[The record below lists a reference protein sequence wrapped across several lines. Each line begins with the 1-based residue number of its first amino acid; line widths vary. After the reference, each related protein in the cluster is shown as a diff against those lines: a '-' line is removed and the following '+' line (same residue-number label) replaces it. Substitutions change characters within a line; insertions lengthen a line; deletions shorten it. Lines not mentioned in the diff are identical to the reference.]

1 MIHKNFILYFTM
13 LHFIWNISYPK
24 ILVFINDYKLFW
36 RLLVYYYKLFS
47 SRLKKA
53 SNFAALVCCT
63 APNEHNLMLKSNGN
77 CSNLAQSE
85 KKNFLTLQK
94 HFLDLPTP
102 LPQPPHHNPITP
114 PPPPPPPKK
123 KKKKIETKIFS
134 NLAHSNKKFLSNMFF
149 RYKQF
154 LILTPNQFLCLKK
167 KFLILYQKC
176 FYSCSRKLNIQ
187 NKNNLF

>member
-24 ILVFINDYKLFW
+24 ILFFINDYKLFW

-85 KKNFLTLQK
+85 KKFFLTLQK

-102 LPQPPHHNPITP
+102 LPQPLDPLHPT
-114 PPPPPPPKK
+114 PPPKK
-123 KKKKIETKIFS
+123 KKK
-134 NLAHSNKKFLSNMFF
+134 NW
-149 RYKQF
+149 
-154 LILTPNQFLCLKK
+154 
-167 KFLILYQKC
+167 
-176 FYSCSRKLNIQ
+176 
-187 NKNNLF
+187 NKNIFQSSPLKQKIPVKYVFSIQTISYTYPKSIFMLGEKISYTVPKMFLLLFQKTKYSEQK